1 MSHACSLH
9 VCVSSHSQK
18 DWMHIQVAVCANGC
32 LSVLARIDE
41 IVYVASRPMVT
52 GIGSIMNQLLGLWGL
67 CWSSCCTK
75 RKCSANQCVPIFHIQ
90 SVGEPRLTTSIQMFK
105 VFCIWWFSSE
115 LPKRV
120 FLNVFDLP
128 NSNKYTGHVL
138 LLVSSLFSRLHLS
151 SSHCVRVNITD
162 PPTGGGGGC
171 DGPKAGG
178 GRGGCIQAGTSHWKW
193 AVRKVVLELD
203 RRGPAHSWLLFWCSS
218 LKAEGKRSASRHIY
232 TFRCSET
239 FLLLE
244 LCQLEWRLY
253 AEGLCFD
260 TFPHTLI
267 TNTDV
272 RFNFSTFNSWYFFSV
287 PLCWILLLKAGLW
300 SENSH
305 RSSANTAQSQ
315 PAGERT
321 ESIQTV
327 ELLCAT
333 SAIRGGGLRGRRDS
347 DPF

>member
-1 MSHACSLH
+1 MIFFRVTKMFFMSL
-9 VCVSSHSQK
+9 
-18 DWMHIQVAVCANGC
+18 
-32 LSVLARIDE
+32 
-41 IVYVASRPMVT
+41 
-52 GIGSIMNQLLGLWGL
+52 
-67 CWSSCCTK
+67 
-75 RKCSANQCVPIFHIQ
+75 IF
-90 SVGEPRLTTSIQMFK
+90 LTVI
-105 VFCIWWFSSE
+105 
-115 LPKRV
+115 
-120 FLNVFDLP
+120 
-128 NSNKYTGHVL
+128 SNDTGHVF
-138 LLVSSLFSRLHLS
+138 LLVSSLLSSLHLS

-171 DGPKAGG
+171 DGPKG
-178 GRGGCIQAGTSHWKW
+178 GGCIQAGTSHWKW
-193 AVRKVVLELD
+193 AVRKAVLELD

-218 LKAEGKRSASRHIY
+218 LKAEGKRSASDSYRHIY

-300 SENSH
+300 SESSH
-305 RSSANTAQSQ
+305 SSFAITAQSQ